1 MPRRPRG
8 ATGKFFFHVLNR
20 AVDGMLLF
28 ETPGDYQ
35 RFLDILVAGM
45 RLFPV
50 RVFAYCLMPNHWHL
64 VMSPCTDDAL
74 SGFMRWATAKHAQSW
89 RRFRES
95 EGRGAVYQGRYK
107 AIAVQDDRH
116 FVRLSL
122 YVERNAK
129 RGGLAERAEAW
140 SWSSASPS
148 SGSPDRPELTEW
160 PIPRPADWLTRLNA
174 PEDPRILDSIRKSVR
189 ANRHYG
195 SLAWRRQTG
204 LTLNWREGHRPPGRP
219 RREVEASIGGHDG
232 PSQLLIPLHPI
243 SVDNGE
249 RASAVQQPASDGR
262 KPATSP
268 ESGFGPEGWRPE
280 IRPVPG

>member
-8 ATGKFFFHVLNR
+8 ATGKFIFHVLNR
-20 AVDGMLLF
+20 AVEGTILF
-28 ETPGDYQ
+28 ETPEDYQ

-64 VMSPCTDDAL
+64 VIAPCTDEAL
-74 SGFMRWATAKHAQSW
+74 SKFMRWVTAKHAQSW
-89 RRFRES
+89 RRLRGS

-107 AIAVQDDRH
+107 AIAVQDDRRL
-116 FVRLSL
+116 VRLAL

-140 SWSSASPS
+140 PWTSASPL
-148 SGSPDRPELTEW
+148 SGSPDRPGLTSW
-160 PIPRPADWLTRLNA
+160 PIPRPADWLARLNA
-174 PEDPRILDSIRKSVR
+174 PEDPRLLNVIRKTVR

-219 RREVEASIGGHDG
+219 RRKTGASIGRDDAPG
-232 PSQLLIPLHPI
+232 QLALTL
-243 SVDNGE
+243 
-249 RASAVQQPASDGR
+249 
-262 KPATSP
+262 
-268 ESGFGPEGWRPE
+268 
-280 IRPVPG
+280 